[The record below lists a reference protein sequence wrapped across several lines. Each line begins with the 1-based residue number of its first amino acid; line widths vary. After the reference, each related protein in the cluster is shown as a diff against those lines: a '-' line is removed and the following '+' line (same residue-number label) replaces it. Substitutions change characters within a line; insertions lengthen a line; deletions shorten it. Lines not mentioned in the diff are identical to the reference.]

1 MRMTTFAPSA
11 ALSTVVT
18 KFLVVES
25 DVEVMRAVL
34 PDVGGILGVR
44 FAGSATHGAAR
55 MPFAAVTGIQQTV
68 RHMTTQ
74 AGSGI
79 VLVNFKPGGAAAV
92 LRVPMHELFG
102 KAIGLDAILG
112 RAEAARMIDRVASA
126 PDNATRVAILD
137 AILVQRVGEID
148 PLVTAAARAIDAAR
162 GSLRIADL
170 ARTLRITQD
179 PLEKRFRRTVGS
191 SPKHLASI
199 VRVRHAVDLA
209 REARSTRGTMSA
221 VAYEAGY
228 FDQSHFNREFR
239 SITGQAPSVFF
250 RDHTYC

>member
-1 MRMTTFAPSA
+1 MTTFAPSP
-11 ALSTVVT
+11 ALSAVVE

-44 FAGSATHGAAR
+44 FAGSATQGATR

-68 RHMTTQ
+68 RHMKTQ

-79 VLVNFKPGGAAAV
+79 VLVNFKPGGAASI

-102 KAIGLDAILG
+102 KAVALDSILG
-112 RAEAARMIDRVASA
+112 RAESARMIDRVASA
-126 PDNATRVAILD
+126 STNAQRVAVLD
-137 AILVQRVGEID
+137 AVLVKRLAEID
-148 PLVTAAARAIDAAR
+148 PVITAATRAIDAAH

-170 ARTLRITQD
+170 ARTLGITQD
-179 PLEKRFRRTVGS
+179 PLEKRFRRAVGA

-199 VRVRHAVDLA
+199 VRVRHAVELA
-209 REARSTRGTMSA
+209 KRGGAMSR

-239 SITGQAPSVFF
+239 AVTGQSPSTFF
-250 RDHTYC
+250 RDHTHC